1 MQISFPSKFVLSFS
15 TGFHLNLPLDEFGAF
30 YIDYLQ
36 NLADKFFLTL
46 FFHFSSY
53 GAMADAF
60 FPFDLN
66 V

>member
-36 NLADKFFLTL
+36 NLADNFF
-46 FFHFSSY
+46 FSLCSFIFLRTVQWL
-53 GAMADAF
+53 MLS
-60 FPFDLN
+60 FPLI
-66 V
+66 